1 MMERP
6 ADSGDGQGF
15 RLGFGAIASI
25 AGGGL
30 LLIFILQNTQ
40 DVRVDFLWWHF
51 TWPLWFLLVVTATLG
66 ALLWVG
72 LGILRRHRRRK
83 ERREE
88 RRG

>member
-40 DVRVDFLWWHF
+40 DVQVDFLFWDF
-51 TWPLWFLLVVTATLG
+51 TWPLWFLLVVSATLG
-66 ALLWVG
+66 AVLWLG
-72 LGILRRHRRRK
+72 LGLLRRHRRRK
-83 ERREE
+83 ERRDE